1 MRVPSFIC
9 SAPKSVIISSDN
21 RSSIIPSMVSQYSGF
36 GSDGSSSLK
45 FGSNKVLR
53 HSISYFSLSIMT
65 VAAPLSAG
73 FNVMDLSF
81 DKWMRAFL

>member
-1 MRVPSFIC
+1 MWVPSLIC
-9 SAPKSVIISSDN
+9 SASKSVIISSDN
-21 RSSIIPSMVSQYSGF
+21 RSSIIPSMVSRYSGF

-53 HSISYFSLSIMT
+53 HSVSYFSMSIMT
-65 VAAPLSAG
+65 MVAPLSAG
-73 FNVMDLSF
+73 FNLIDLSF